1 VTDDAAALLTLVLTL
16 LPGMHPEAGRD
27 AAREALTK
35 LGCTDAR
42 VAVAP
47 GPLPKM
53 HEVRARCVQLG
64 PPEPPKV
71 EP

>member
-1 VTDDAAALLTLVLTL
+1 LTDGGAALLTLVLTL

-27 AAREALTK
+27 AAREALTR

-53 HEVRARCVQLG
+53 HEVRARCVRIG
-64 PPEPPKV
+64 EPESPKGT
-71 EP
+71 P